1 METEIKPQAGFIE
14 TGLSAEILT
23 VLEQV
28 GLTVPTPIQAASI
41 PVGLEGRDLIGIA
54 QTGTGKTLAFS
65 LPLISRLRQ
74 DEDSIALVIVPTREL
89 ALQVEESIRK
99 ITNLLRPPMRTISL
113 IGGMPMYR
121 QIQSLRNGPRIIIAT
136 PGRLFD
142 HLERRTLRLQDLA
155 IIVLDE
161 ADRML
166 DMGFAPQIERIMQSV
181 PVERQTMMFSATM
194 APQVTRLVNGYTKN
208 PARIEVAKAGSS
220 NLLVRQEVAYVPT
233 HRKTELLKTL
243 IEQHEGPVLV
253 FTRTKRGAGD
263 LMQEMRTSGHTSAE
277 IHSDRSLRERRQA
290 LDGFKAGQFRV
301 LIATDIAARGI
312 DVPNISLVV
321 NYDLPDAA
329 DDYIHRIG
337 RTGRAGSNGLA
348 VTLATHYQVGA
359 VRMIEGLTAKPMII
373 SEHSEP
379 VQQRREAPR
388 TAGYGRRPAPG
399 GAGNTRRQFNPGSR
413 SRSW

>member
-1 METEIKPQAGFIE
+1 MHAETTPPVGFAE
-14 TGLSAEILT
+14 TGLSAEILL
-23 VLEQV
+23 VLEQ
-28 GLTVPTPIQAASI
+28 LELSVPTPIQAASI
-41 PVGLEGRDLIGIA
+41 PVALEGRDLIGIA
-54 QTGTGKTLAFS
+54 QTGTGKTLAFT

-74 DEDSIALVIVPTREL
+74 DQDSIALVIVQTREL
-89 ALQVEESIRK
+89 ALQVEESIRRV
-99 ITNLLRPPMRTISL
+99 TNLLKPSLRTISL

-121 QIQSLRNGPRIIIAT
+121 QIQALRAGPRIIIAT

-142 HLERRTLRLQDLA
+142 HLERRTLRLEDLA
-155 IIVLDE
+155 VIVLDE

-181 PVERQTMMFSATM
+181 PLERQTMMFSATM

-220 NLLVRQEVAYVPT
+220 NLLVRQEVAYIPT

-243 IEQHEGPVLV
+243 INQHEGPVLV

-263 LMQEMRTSGHTSAE
+263 LIQEMRTSGHTSAE

-312 DVPNISLVV
+312 DVPNIALVV

-329 DDYIHRIG
+329 DDYIHRVG

-348 VTLATHYQVGA
+348 VTFATHYQMNA
-359 VRMIEGLTAKPMII
+359 VRMIEGLVSKAMII

-388 TAGYGRRPAPG
+388 TAGFGRRPMAPNSN
-399 GAGNTRRQFNPGSR
+399 AGRRQFNPGSR